1 MPQSNM
7 PVKTTQHYPAAQ
19 QAVSPPPSLSYA
31 YTYNP
36 VLEFALTDTWSPSRP
51 TLASRNAALESALR

>member
-1 MPQSNM
+1 MSQSRQLEISLM
-7 PVKTTQHYPAAQ
+7 PVKTTQHYRAAQ

-36 VLEFALTDTWSPSRP
+36 VLEFAT
-51 TLASRNAALESALR
+51 